1 MKITKSVRS
10 ADTGRTFGCAYHG
23 WVMIPLDLGHG
34 RKLPYSDT
42 TKMVKIGKK
51 VATSQLTAR
60 KDGDKATITLSPAG
74 VRVAAAA
81 APPDSAPLLS
91 ASMDT
96 ISCML
101 LSKDTGIA
109 VIMAFTWDH
118 QGQRGVGCDVI
129 TFQGRPKK
137 TIKQFSVQFNKAM
150 LLQGKAKARTAKMAA
165 TVTGNTLD
173 DDVAATAA
181 ASASRSNIAAVAD
194 MEVEATG
201 AAVTCS
207 GTVNGAAWMGEAED
221 DSNEAMPSFSPGGL
235 PYMAAKRRRSS
246 AVNETEGGYLSVDT
260 IKGGNA
266 GYLACIHAA
275 SDEDEDDGQYIT
287 VRGRRSSGFSY
298 MSVEGG
304 GGGPRNSNSSDVDM

>member
-1 MKITKSVRS
+1 MKITKSMRS
-10 ADTGRTFGCAYHG
+10 ADTGRTFTCAYHG

-34 RKLPYSDT
+34 RKLPYNDT
-42 TKMVKIGKK
+42 PKMVKIGKK
-51 VATSQLTAR
+51 VATSQLMAR
-60 KDGDKATITLSPAG
+60 KDGAKATITLSPAG
-74 VRVAAAA
+74 VLVASAAA
-81 APPDSAPLLS
+81 APDAAPLLS

-150 LLQGKAKARTAKMAA
+150 RLQGKAKARTAKMAA

-173 DDVAATAA
+173 DGEVVAAAAAASESNATAA
-181 ASASRSNIAAVAD
+181 AD
-194 MEVEATG
+194 MEVE
-201 AAVTCS
+201 
-207 GTVNGAAWMGEAED
+207 D
-221 DSNEAMPSFSPGGL
+221 DFNEAMPSFSPGEL
-235 PYMAAKRRRSS
+235 PYMAVKRRRSS
-246 AVNETEGGYLSVDT
+246 AVNETEGGYLAVDT
-260 IKGGNA
+260 VKGGNA
-266 GYLACIHAA
+266 GYLDCIHAA
-275 SDEDEDDGQYIT
+275 KGEDEDDGQYIT
-287 VRGRRSSGFSY
+287 VRGRRSTAFSY

-304 GGGPRNSNSSDVDM
+304 GGGARSNNDVDM